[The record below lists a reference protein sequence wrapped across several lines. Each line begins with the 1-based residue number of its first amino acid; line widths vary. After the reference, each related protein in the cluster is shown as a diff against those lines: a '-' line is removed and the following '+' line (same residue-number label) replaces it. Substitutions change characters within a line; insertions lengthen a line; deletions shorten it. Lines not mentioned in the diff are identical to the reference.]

1 LRTFCVSSL
10 LVIAIA
16 GTASAA
22 ELPAGNGRDAL
33 KRVCVQCHDLDVTVQ
48 LRNTRRGWTD
58 VVQSMKVMGAEA
70 TDAELGQIVE
80 YLTVNFGKIAGGG
93 GEESPV
99 KKDKPAVSR
108 ALPWEKNRMQTGQ
121 ALYRENC
128 VVCHD
133 VDAAESK
140 KMGPSFYHLFQREK
154 MPFSA
159 GKPGRS
165 FIAGKI
171 RAGGQ
176 NMPSF
181 NKKLTSAEIDTL
193 IDYMQSK

>member
-1 LRTFCVSSL
+1 MRTVCLKSL

-33 KRVCVQCHDLDVTVQ
+33 KRVCAQCHDLDVTVQ

-58 VVQSMKVMGAEA
+58 IVQSMKAMGAEA
-70 TDAELGQIVE
+70 TDAEFGQIVE
-80 YLTVNFGKIAGGG
+80 YLTVNFGKVAAGG
-93 GEESPV
+93 GEEAAG
-99 KKDKPAVSR
+99 KKGKPAVSR
-108 ALPWEKNRMQTGQ
+108 TMPWEKNRLQTGQ

-133 VDAAESK
+133 VDSAESK

-154 MPFSA
+154 MPLSP
-159 GKPGRS
+159 GKPQRS

-176 NMPSF
+176 NMPNFS
-181 NKKLTSAEIDTL
+181 KKLTSAEIDTL